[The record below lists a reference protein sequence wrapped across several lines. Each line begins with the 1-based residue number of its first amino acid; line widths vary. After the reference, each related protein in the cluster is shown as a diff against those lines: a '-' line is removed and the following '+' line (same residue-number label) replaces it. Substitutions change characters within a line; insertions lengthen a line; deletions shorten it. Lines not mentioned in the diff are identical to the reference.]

1 MDKIFGSK
9 RYKVVK
15 AKVQPK
21 AYSLD
26 EATKLVCDTASAK
39 FDETV
44 EVCVRLGVDP
54 RKADQNVRGSVE
66 LPHGL
71 GKTVRVAVFAK
82 AEKMKEALDAGAD
95 IAGAED
101 LVEKV
106 MGGFM
111 DFDSIV
117 ATPDMMGQ
125 VGKLG
130 KVLGPRGL
138 MPSPKVG
145 TVTFDIAK
153 TVKAIKAGRADYQVE
168 KAGIVQA
175 PVGKVSFGADK
186 IRENATAF
194 IQAINRAKPATS
206 KGVYLTSCYISATMG
221 PGIQLEVDALRTI

>member
-1 MDKIFGSK
+1 MKISGSK
-9 RYKVVK
+9 RYRVVK

-26 EATKLVCDTASAK
+26 EAVKLVCETGSAK
-39 FDETV
+39 FDESV
-44 EVCVRLGVDP
+44 EICVRLGVDP

-71 GKTVRVAVFAK
+71 GKTVKVLVFAK
-82 AEKMKEALDAGAD
+82 GEKIKEAQEAGAD
-95 IAGAED
+95 QAGAED

-106 MGGFM
+106 LGGFM
-111 DFDSIV
+111 DFDSVV

-145 TVTFDIAK
+145 TVTFEVGK
-153 TVKAIKAGRADYQVE
+153 TVKAIKAGRADFQVE

-175 PVGKVSFGADK
+175 PIGKVSFGAQK
-186 IRENATAF
+186 LRENANAF
-194 IQAINRAKPATS
+194 LTAINKVKPATS
-206 KGVYLTSCYISATMG
+206 KGVYLTTCYMSSTMG
-221 PGIQLEVDALRTI
+221 PGIKLDVDSLRSL

>member
-1 MDKIFGSK
+1 MKVSGSK
-9 RYKVVK
+9 RYKAVK

-21 AYSLD
+21 AYTLD
-26 EATKLVCDTASAK
+26 DAAKLVCETGSAK

-44 EVCVRLGVDP
+44 EISVRLGVDP
-54 RKADQNVRGSVE
+54 KKADQNVRGSVA

-71 GKTVRVAVFAK
+71 GKKVRVAVFAK
-82 AEKMKEALDAGAD
+82 SEKVKEALEAGAD

-106 MGGFM
+106 LGGFM
-111 DFDSIV
+111 DFDSVV

-145 TVTFDIAK
+145 TVTFDIGK
-153 TVKAIKAGRADYQVE
+153 TVTAIKAGRADFQVE

-175 PVGKVSFGADK
+175 PIGKVSFGAGK
-186 IRENATAF
+186 IKENANAF
-194 IQAINRAKPATS
+194 FVAINKAKPATS
-206 KGVYLTSCYISATMG
+206 KGVYIESCYMSSTMG
-221 PGIQLEVDALRTI
+221 PGIQLDTEPLRAL

>member
-1 MDKIFGSK
+1 MASGSK
-9 RYKVVK
+9 RYKAVR

-21 AYSLD
+21 AYSMD
-26 EATKLVCDTASAK
+26 EAIKLLSQTGTAK

-44 EVCVRLGVDP
+44 EICMMLGVDP
-54 RKADQNVRGSVE
+54 KKADQNVRGSVE

-71 GKTVRVAVFAK
+71 GKTVKVAVFAK
-82 AEKMKEALDAGAD
+82 AEKGKEATEAGAD
-95 IAGAED
+95 IVGAED

-106 MGGFM
+106 LGGFM
-111 DFDSIV
+111 EFDAVV

-153 TVKAIKAGRADYQVE
+153 TVKAIKAGRANYQVE
-168 KAGIVQA
+168 KAGLVQA
-175 PVGKVSFGADK
+175 PIGKVSFGADK
-186 IRENATAF
+186 IRENALAF
-194 IQAINRAKPATS
+194 VQAINKAKPSTS
-206 KGVYLTSCYISATMG
+206 KGIYLQSCYMSATMG
-221 PGIQLEVDALRTI
+221 PGVKIDCEALRAL